1 MNRKEFVVI
10 VLFVVSG
17 FWYYLLVDD
26 TSVEQMEVFVVEV
39 TDGDTVKLEN
49 DVKVRFLGIN
59 TPEKNQPYYDEAK
72 EFLEVIEN
80 ETVFLEVIG
89 TDRYGRLLAHVFW
102 KGEHLNK
109 EILEEGLATLYYY
122 EKDVYYNSLK
132 HAETTARE
140 NELGIWKRSEDHS
153 CLELVKLQYE
163 EDGGRCIDGEFL
175 QIKNVCGFEIDFTF
189 KDDATHIYGGVAGA
203 GEVFEETFS
212 CIWNDAGDS
221 LYVYDS
227 KGLLLFY
234 RY

>member
-1 MNRKEFVVI
+1 MNQKEFIII

-26 TSVEQMEVFVVEV
+26 TSVDLMEAFVVEV
-39 TDGDTVKLEN
+39 TDGDTIKLEN
-49 DVKVRFLGIN
+49 DAKVRFLGIN

-72 EFLEVIEN
+72 EFLEIIEN
-80 ETVFLEVIG
+80 ESIFLEVIG

-102 KGEHLNK
+102 GGKHLNK

-122 EKDVYYNSLK
+122 EKDVYYSDLK
-132 HAETTARE
+132 VAEETAHE
-140 NELGIWKRSEDHS
+140 SELGIWARSEDYG
-153 CLELVKLQYE
+153 CLELIELQYKE
-163 EDGGRCIDGEFL
+163 EGGRCINGEIL
-175 QIKNVCGFEIDFTF
+175 EIRNVCDFEINFTF
-189 KDDATHIYGGVAGA
+189 KDDATHIYEGIVGTGDVYR
-203 GEVFEETFS
+203 ENFS
-212 CIWNDAGDS
+212 CIFNDAGDS